1 MSEPIWATTVLL
13 SVVLVLVCSC
23 ANTPIWATV
32 VLLSVVLVLVF
43 LPVIVQRLALMVLSV
58 QKPVVLPQAQYLD
71 KVVPFPLS
79 TTGAYGLTVLKTAVS
94 PQLQFV
100 DVVVDISV
108 VVQRQFYGPVQDHRA
123 SPVAVH

>member
-1 MSEPIWATTVLL
+1 MGYDCAALRGSGARVF
-13 SVVLVLVCSC
+13 VCEYADMGYGC
-23 ANTPIWATV
+23 AALRGSGTR
-32 VLLSVVLVLVF
+32 VF